1 MAAAAHLTGTR
12 AAADPKTAAADQITA
27 TADQMAAAADQMAA
41 AAYQTGNPIAQRAAD
56 DGIF

>member
-12 AAADPKTAAADQITA
+12 AAADPKTAAADQMTVA
-27 TADQMAAAADQMAA
+27 ADQMAAAADQMAA
-41 AAYQTGNPIAQRAAD
+41 ADQTGIAQRAAD